1 MRRVPLAAV
10 AVLAAL
16 PALQGCGGP
25 VLYADLQI
33 ESVRVT
39 LPSQAFP
46 ASDTTNPADWCS
58 TSLGTPPCIQLTL
71 DYDIAGQIPV
81 LNEPNVT
88 YDLRLTDVGIT
99 LSTTSAGT
107 DLSGVERVSIT
118 VLADPND
125 PASGVAVAAY
135 ARPAGGGTPTS
146 IAVSGNPNLDLAP
159 YVSAGKLPAR
169 IELTIDQ
176 PTPAFLA
183 DVGAGFSL
191 EVSLDYG
198 KLL

>member
-10 AVLAAL
+10 AAAL
-16 PALQGCGGP
+16 AALQGCGGP
-25 VLYADLQI
+25 LLYADLQVK
-33 ESVRVT
+33 SVKVT
-39 LPSQAFP
+39 LPSQVFP
-46 ASDTTNPADWCS
+46 ASNTTNPADWCS
-58 TSLGTPPCIQLTL
+58 TTLGNPACVQLTL
-71 DYDIAGQIPV
+71 DYDIAGQITV

-88 YDLRLTDVGIT
+88 YDLRLTEVGIT
-99 LSTTSAGT
+99 LAATSVGT
-107 DLSGVERVSIT
+107 DLSGIQRVAIT
-118 VLADPND
+118 VLANPSDPT
-125 PASGVAVAAY
+125 SGVPVAAY
-135 ARPAGGGTPTS
+135 VRPAGGVPPTS

-159 YVSAGKLPAR
+159 YISAGHLPAR

-191 EVSLDYG
+191 EVNLDYG